1 MNMRVMTRIDTNMRK
16 SIGSLQILPN
26 HILNNKQ
33 KHQDLTMI
41 TTEKI
46 LEIAREHLEE
56 FDTDNGAECAWSDFT
71 ATKEQLLRFANK
83 IYNEGHEDGWESR
96 ANAEYLNSS
105 YPTGLVG
112 DPQ

>member
-56 FDTDNGAECAWSDFT
+56 FPDDFA
-71 ATKEQLLRFANK
+71 ATREQLLRFAIE
-83 IYNEGHEDGWESR
+83 IYNQGHEDGWESR
-96 ANAEYLNSS
+96 ADSEYLNSS
-105 YPTGLVG
+105 YPTGLIG
-112 DPQ
+112 EPQ